1 MRDPDPRHDPEY
13 LRDHNRMFQYY
24 LDPEPLPPNGRAHDP
39 EYDLDD
45 WALSKFCSKFCRDG
59 GGDHRHPGDACSWD

>member
-39 EYDLDD
+39 ECDLDD
-45 WALSKFCSKFCRDG
+45 WALSKFCRHG
-59 GGDHRHPGDACSWD
+59 GW